1 MIGSWRSRIFTPRNI
16 TLYFFL
22 LPAIAYY
29 AVFHY
34 APMYGA
40 LIAFQD
46 YNPFRG
52 MGGSP
57 WVGVKHFK
65 DFFGGVYFFRLV
77 RNTLMLSTYGLIFG
91 FPMPIIFALLL
102 NEVKSKKF
110 RTAVQ
115 TISYMPHFISIVILC
130 GLIVQFL
137 SPNTGLIAKF
147 IEIIVGHPINVLEI
161 SGWFRPI
168 YIISGIWQG
177 MGWGSIIY
185 FAALTSINPSLYE
198 AADIDGASRIQKM
211 AHISLPGLLPTMV
224 TLLILDLG
232 RLLNVGFEKVLLL
245 YRNSTYETA
254 DVISTYV
261 YRSGLIAQQYS
272 FSAAVGLFNSA
283 VGLILVLASN
293 YAARRV
299 AKQSLW

>member
-1 MIGSWRSRIFTPRNI
+1 MIKSRRLIFTPRNI
-16 TLYFFL
+16 TLYLFL
-22 LPAIAYY
+22 LPAFVYY
-29 AVFHY
+29 IIFHY

-46 YNPFRG
+46 YNPFAG
-52 MGGSP
+52 MSNSP
-57 WVGVKHFK
+57 WVGFKHFR
-65 DFFGGVYFFRLV
+65 DFFGGVYFFRLL
-77 RNTLMLSTYGLIFG
+77 RNTLLISVYGLIFG

-110 RTAVQ
+110 RTTIQ
-115 TISYMPHFISIVILC
+115 TISYMPHFISVVILC

-137 SPNTGLIAKF
+137 APNTGLIAKILEGF
-147 IEIIVGHPINVLEI
+147 LGYPINVLEF
-161 SGWFRPI
+161 SSWFRPI
-168 YIISGIWQG
+168 YIGSGIWQS

-211 AHISLPGLLPTMV
+211 VHISLPGLLPTIV
-224 TLLILDLG
+224 TLLILNMG
-232 RLLNVGFEKVLLL
+232 NLLSVGFEKVMLL
-245 YRNSTYETA
+245 YRTATYETA

-272 FSAAVGLFNSA
+272 FATAVGLFNSA
-283 VGLILVLASN
+283 VGLILVLSAN
-293 YAARRV
+293 YAAKRISS
-299 AKQSLW
+299 QSLW

>member
-1 MIGSWRSRIFTPRNI
+1 MIKRRQIIFTPRNI

-22 LPAIAYY
+22 LPAVIYY
-29 AVFHY
+29 AIFHY

-46 YNPFRG
+46 YNPFAG
-52 MGGSP
+52 MSLSP
-57 WVGVKHFK
+57 WVGFKHFA
-65 DFFGGVYFFRLV
+65 DFFGGIYFFRLL
-77 RNTLMLSTYGLIFG
+77 RNTLLLSVYGLIFG

-102 NEVKSKKF
+102 NEVKAKKF

-115 TISYMPHFISIVILC
+115 TISYMPHFISIVVLC

-137 SPNTGLIAKF
+137 APNTGLIAKF
-147 IEIIVGHPINVLEI
+147 IQGIVGHPINVLEL
-161 SGWFRPI
+161 SSWFRPV
-168 YIISGIWQG
+168 YIGSGIWQG

-211 AHISLPGLLPTMV
+211 LHISLPGLLPTMV
-224 TLLILDLG
+224 TLLILNMG
-232 RLLNVGFEKVLLL
+232 NLLNVGFEKVMLL

-272 FSAAVGLFNSA
+272 FATAVGLFNSV
-283 VGLILVLASN
+283 VGLVLVLSAN
-293 YAARRV
+293 YTARRV
-299 AKQSLW
+299 TSQSLW